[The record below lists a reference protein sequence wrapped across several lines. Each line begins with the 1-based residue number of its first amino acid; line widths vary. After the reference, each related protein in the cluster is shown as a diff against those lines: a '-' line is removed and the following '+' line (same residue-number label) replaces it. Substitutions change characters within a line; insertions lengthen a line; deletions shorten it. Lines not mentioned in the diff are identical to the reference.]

1 MSAINDPNN
10 QQTPPP
16 PPAMDGLMR
25 ISKQTHS
32 ETIKIEQFILEPAG
46 VSVNEIMLEV
56 EYRTSTFAVAAML
69 KGLNEFY
76 FKPAGMISGD
86 RQALTQS
93 EHNLKVWEELC
104 QKANSKIIMP

>member
-1 MSAINDPNN
+1 MPATNDPNN
-10 QQTPPP
+10 QQTP

-25 ISKQTHS
+25 ISKQTQS

-56 EYRTSTFAVAAML
+56 EYRTSTFAIAAML

-76 FKPAGMISGD
+76 FKPAGMAGD
-86 RQALTQS
+86 GQALTQS
-93 EHNLKVWEELC
+93 EHNLKVWEGLC
-104 QKANSKIIMP
+104 QKANSKIILP